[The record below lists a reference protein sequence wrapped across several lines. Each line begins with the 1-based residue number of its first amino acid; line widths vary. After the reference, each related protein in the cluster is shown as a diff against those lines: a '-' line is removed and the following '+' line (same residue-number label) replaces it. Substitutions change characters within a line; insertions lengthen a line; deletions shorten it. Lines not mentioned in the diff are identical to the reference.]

1 MLPFIGEFLGTM
13 FFTFVVF
20 ATQSPVAIGIALT
33 IGILLVKAAF
43 GSEHHF
49 NPAVT
54 IAEVAA
60 GQMPA
65 SSLLPSIVAQIA
77 GALIG
82 LEFYKHLGVVSTQG
96 PQPGR

>member
-1 MLPFIGEFLGTM
+1 MLPFVGEFLGTM
-13 FFTFVVF
+13 FFTFIVF

-33 IGILLVKAAF
+33 IGILLVKAVF
-43 GSEHHF
+43 GTEHHF

-54 IAEVAA
+54 IASVAA

-65 SSLLPSIVAQIA
+65 SNLLPAIVAQIA

-82 LEFYKHLGVVSTQG
+82 LELYKHLGAATQG
-96 PQPGR
+96 PRPGA